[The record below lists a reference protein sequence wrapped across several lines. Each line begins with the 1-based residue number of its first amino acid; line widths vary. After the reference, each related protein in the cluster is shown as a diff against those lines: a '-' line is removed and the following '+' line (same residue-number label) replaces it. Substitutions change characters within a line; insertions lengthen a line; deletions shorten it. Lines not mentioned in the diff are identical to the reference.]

1 MEHLMVRL
9 IRAHARTLPARRL
22 SSALLAALLW
32 IAALTLML
40 GVCLVPRAEA
50 ASAPEPSALDQII
63 ERGTLRVGTTGDY
76 KPFSYRTGDDRFI
89 GLDPDMAADLARS
102 LGVELELVPTSWPTL
117 MQDFQHQRFDIAMS
131 GISVNLDRQKAAW
144 FSTPYQRDGKT
155 PIALCERQSDYQ
167 TLEQID
173 QPGVRVIVNPGG
185 TNERFARE
193 QLQKATIVDY
203 PDNVTIFDQIVQG
216 KADLMMTD
224 AIETR
229 LQANLH
235 PELCAIHPDQP
246 FNFSEKAVLLPRDM
260 DLKLFVDQWLR
271 QRKESGVFDE
281 QLQHWL
287 DHDWPLKAG

>member
-1 MEHLMVRL
+1 MVRL
-9 IRAHARTLPARRL
+9 LRTHARTLPGRRF
-22 SSALLAALLW
+22 SSALVAVLLW
-32 IAALTLML
+32 ITSLTLML
-40 GVCLVPRAEA
+40 AICLSPHAEA
-50 ASAPEPSALDQII
+50 ADTPEPSALDQII

-89 GLDPDMAADLARS
+89 GLDPDMAADLAET
-102 LGVELELVPTSWPTL
+102 LGVKLELVPTSWPSL
-117 MQDFQHQRFDIAMS
+117 MQDFQNHRFDIAMS
-131 GISVNLDRQKAAW
+131 GISVNLDRQKNAW

-155 PIALCERQSDYQ
+155 PIARCDDQSRYQ

-193 QLQKATIVDY
+193 HLHQATIVDY
-203 PDNVTIFDQIVQG
+203 DDNVTIFDQIVQG

-246 FNFSEKAVLLPRDM
+246 FNFSEKAVLLPKDM

-271 QRKESGVFDE
+271 QLRESGTFDE
-281 QLQHWL
+281 QLKHWL
-287 DHDWPLKAG
+287 DHDWPRDTK

>member
-1 MEHLMVRL
+1 MVRL
-9 IRAHARTLPARRL
+9 LRTHARHLPARRL
-22 SSALLAALLW
+22 SSALIATLLW
-32 IAALTLML
+32 IVSLTLML
-40 GVCLVPRAEA
+40 SVCLSPHAEA
-50 ASAPEPSALDQII
+50 ASAENPSALDRII

-76 KPFSYRTGDDRFI
+76 KPFSYRAKDDRFI
-89 GLDPDMAADLARS
+89 GLDPDMAADLART

-117 MQDFQHQRFDIAMS
+117 MQDFHDHRFDLAMS
-131 GISVNLDRQKAAW
+131 GISVNPDRQKSAW
-144 FSTPYQRDGKT
+144 FSAPYQRDGKT
-155 PIALCERQSDYQ
+155 PIALCDHQDDYQ

-173 QPGVRVIVNPGG
+173 RPGVRVIVNPGG
-185 TNERFARE
+185 TNERFARDH
-193 QLQKATIVDY
+193 LQRATIVDHD
-203 PDNVTIFDQIVQG
+203 DNVTIFDQIVQG

-246 FNFSEKAVLLPRDM
+246 FNFSEKAVLLPKDM

-271 QRKESGVFDE
+271 QLKESGTFDE

-287 DHDWPLKAG
+287 DYDWPLKKG

>member
-1 MEHLMVRL
+1 MVRL
-9 IRAHARTLPARRL
+9 LRTHARTLPARRL
-22 SSALLAALLW
+22 SSALVATILW
-32 IAALTLML
+32 IAALALML
-40 GVCLVPRAEA
+40 GVCLAPHAEA
-50 ASAPEPSALDQII
+50 AGAPEPSALDRII
-63 ERGTLRVGTTGDY
+63 ERGTLKVGTTGDY
-76 KPFSYRTGDDRFI
+76 KPFSYRTGDNRFI
-89 GLDPDMAADLARS
+89 GLDPDLAADLARA
-102 LGVELELVPTSWPTL
+102 LGVKLKLVPTSWPTL
-117 MQDFQHQRFDIAMS
+117 MQDYQNHRFDIAMS

-144 FSTPYQRDGKT
+144 FSAPYQRDGKT
-155 PIALCERQSDYQ
+155 PIALCAHQNDYQ

-193 QLQKATIVDY
+193 HLNKATIVDH
-203 PDNVTIFDQIVQG
+203 PDNITIFDQIVQG

-271 QRKESGVFDE
+271 QLRESGAFDA
-281 QLQHWL
+281 QLKHWL
-287 DHDWPLKAG
+287 EYDWSQHSS

>member
-1 MEHLMVRL
+1 MVRL
-9 IRAHARTLPARRL
+9 LRTHARTLPARRL
-22 SSALLAALLW
+22 SSALVAAILW
-32 IAALTLML
+32 IAALALML
-40 GVCLVPRAEA
+40 GVCLVPHAEA
-50 ASAPEPSALDQII
+50 ASAPEPSALDRII
-63 ERGTLRVGTTGDY
+63 ERGTLKVGTTGDY
-76 KPFSYRTGDDRFI
+76 KPFSYRSKDDRFI
-89 GLDPDMAADLARS
+89 GLDPDMAADLARA
-102 LGVELELVPTSWPTL
+102 LGVKLELVPTSWPTL
-117 MQDFQHQRFDIAMS
+117 MHDYQNHRFDIAMS

-144 FSTPYQRDGKT
+144 FSAPYQRDGKT
-155 PIALCERQSDYQ
+155 PIALCAHQNDYQ

-193 QLQKATIVDY
+193 HLQRATIVDH

-271 QRKESGVFDE
+271 QLRESGAFDE
-281 QLQHWL
+281 QLKHWL
-287 DHDWPLKAG
+287 EYDWSHHSS